1 MRNVDHG
8 EIVFM
13 SMRTPEEIHAELETA
28 SERRSELFHLLSNR
42 HDPTLSQ
49 ELHELEERIAALW
62 DEHRMLRAQERFGNR
77 DEIIKRARHEERLA
91 RAA

>member
-1 MRNVDHG
+1 
-8 EIVFM
+8 
-13 SMRTPEEIHAELETA
+13 MRTMDDIRIELDQAT
-28 SERRSELFHLLSNR
+28 ERRSKLWHLLSDG
-42 HDPTLSQ
+42 HDAALSN

-62 DEHRMLRAQERFGNR
+62 DEQRTLKAQQRFGDR